1 VFLLQPYT
9 CDLWD
14 PVVIWLV
21 RFFQVLDL
29 AAMEKSRHWQI
40 VGCSAYTGHGL
51 LQGFDWL
58 VQDVASRIYVL
69 D

>member
-1 VFLLQPYT
+1 MQSLESC
-9 CDLWD
+9 CDL
-14 PVVIWLV
+14 VVV
-21 RFFQVLDL
+21 VFQVLDL

-40 VGCSAYTGHGL
+40 VGCSAFTGDGL

>member
-1 VFLLQPYT
+1 LVG
-9 CDLWD
+9 
-14 PVVIWLV
+14 VVS
-21 RFFQVLDL
+21 QVLDL

-40 VGCSAYTGHGL
+40 VGCSAHTGDGL
-51 LQGFDWL
+51 LRGFDWL